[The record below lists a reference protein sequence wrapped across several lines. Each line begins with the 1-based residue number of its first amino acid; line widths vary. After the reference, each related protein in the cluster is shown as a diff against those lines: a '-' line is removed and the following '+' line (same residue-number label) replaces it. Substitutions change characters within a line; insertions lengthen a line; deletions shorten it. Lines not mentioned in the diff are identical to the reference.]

1 MPAYTKEQFQQYKGD
16 KPYLVVSY
24 EYGEGNWE
32 EIAHESYEDYINC
45 YTSYQWILKTDYED
59 EE

>member
-1 MPAYTKEQFQQYKGD
+1 MPAYTKEQFEQYKGD

-32 EIAHESYEDYINC
+32 EIAHE
-45 YTSYQWILKTDYED
+45 
-59 EE
+59 